1 MARRALLT
9 AVVALLLTAPAAA
22 AQPNVVVLMTD
33 DQTAA
38 SLPSMP
44 RVNGL
49 LGAGGTRFEQAF
61 ASFPLCCP
69 SRTTHL
75 TGQYAHNHGVLHNA
89 GPFGGYSVFDH
100 AVSLPAWLQRAGYR
114 TMHVGRYLNG
124 YTASSGV
131 PTGLDRLARDAPRER
146 LQLPLLEGERE
157 RRPARLSH
165 ARPAGRVPDRLPG
178 PARERADPERRLGR
192 RPVLPVAVVHGA
204 PPGPAAGPGRSE
216 ADRNPVPGAAAP

>member
-1 MARRALLT
+1 MAALVLL
-9 AVVALLLTAPAAA
+9 VAAPSAA

-38 SLPSMP
+38 SLSSMP

-75 TGQYAHNHGVLHNA
+75 TGQYAHNHGVLHNV
-89 GPFGGYSVFDH
+89 GPFGGYTAFDH
-100 AVSLPAWLQRAGYR
+100 DDSLPAWLQQAGYR

-124 YTASSGV
+124 YRASSGI
-131 PTGLDRLARDAPRER
+131 PARLERLARDAPRRR
-146 LQLPLLEGERE
+146 LQLPVLDGQRE
-157 RRPARLSH
+157 R
-165 ARPAGRVPDRLPG
+165 
-178 PARERADPERRLGR
+178 
-192 RPVLPVAVVHGA
+192 
-204 PPGPAAGPGRSE
+204 
-216 ADRNPVPGAAAP
+216 